1 MSDVPARAAG
11 PRTAYTD
18 TLDASHPPL
27 SDEQATA
34 VRARA
39 PLVALSAGAGSGKTT
54 VLVERFIDLVHRD
67 GVSPLAILAITFT
80 DKAAAEM
87 KRRIVRRFEQRGDES
102 NRRQAEAA
110 YISTIHGFCARLL
123 REHPLAA
130 RLDPAFQVMDD
141 LTRSIFLDE
150 QLEALYASDD
160 WYIEHEGR
168 FANRFKASHPRL
180 FELIVDAALRSA
192 EFGTLGSSEESY
204 AVEEHVLAAVRR
216 VEEYWNG
223 QWSVASGA
231 LVAAE
236 PLIRDVTVSGP
247 ASTAQ
252 HAEMCELIARLRSGA
267 GRDRDVA
274 ERICGCTGF
283 TRGVKDKGAAGEIR
297 AALDV
302 ARPVFAA
309 CAKLDLGDVARAE
322 RELFAPLKAEIYARA
337 RVLRDAYA
345 DFKRRH
351 GLLDF
356 EDLQSRALALLED
369 DAIRRECAGR
379 FAHILLDEAQDT
391 NAVQMRIVEC
401 LVDGRQSV
409 FAVGDVK
416 QAIYGFR
423 GADVALFQEVWR
435 RANGAG
441 LSLAD
446 SYRSRAEVIAA
457 VNETGERL
465 WRDGSLDFAP
475 LRPKFGYEE
484 HATGPRVEL
493 RIVEQ
498 RKVAGEDG
506 KTRNE
511 PLDDVREREA
521 IAMAAWIREIVDGET
536 AAPMLVYDAD
546 EPSRYRRVRYGDVA
560 ILTRS
565 RTPVPAF
572 ERALADFGIPFV
584 KDGGRGFFAGRS
596 VQDVLAALRVIA
608 NPLDDVSLLAALRS
622 PLFGWGDED
631 LVRVRQAAGS
641 RPLWYG
647 FASGIEPCSATA
659 ARDALSQILRLRRW
673 ASLVPPAALIEMVC
687 DATAYRAA
695 LLSLPRGRSQVAN
708 IDKLTEFAR
717 TAATLDG
724 PSLASF
730 IHRAELA
737 ERYLGAEIDAPIASA
752 DEDVVVLSTIHGA
765 KGLEWPVVILP
776 ALDGEFVRPD
786 TGSQYLAAEGAL
798 VLQPRDD
805 EGETRKS
812 AASTPLLD
820 RAREREEAEAR
831 RLLYVAMTRARE
843 YLVMSGAYAYPERRS
858 RRNGLGAPL
867 DWLASELEIAAPEP
881 EARRMAYGG
890 TELSVDFISP
900 ERVAPLRDETAN
912 RRDAEL
918 AAARRLVRDGRPV
931 KWAGVDAAATE
942 SPVERLLDGGAP
954 PWGARRTLA
963 MVTVTQLVYFFRCP
977 LVYWFDL
984 VLQIEE
990 HPRARGKAAAR
1001 VGTAERRLTALDRG
1015 TAVHALLERA
1025 DLAAEPNAEAG
1036 RLAAA
1041 VDELGGLDN
1050 LDAAERTRIAAMLA
1064 SVLGDPLIDR
1074 ARQATRLEREY
1085 PFYLDLG
1092 GTTVQGVIDLVF
1104 ADADGRGVVV
1114 DFKSNDLAAPDRLR
1128 TLSALYRPQV
1138 ELYALAA
1145 KRAGLVEPEE
1155 TTLYFLNRAQAV
1167 TTRMDAAR
1175 LDAVEA
1181 EAIDAVAR
1189 IARAAWDTE
1198 PGEKCR
1204 SCGYRKRGYCEVGKR
1219 FRE

>member
-1 MSDVPARAAG
+1 MTGDVSLRPAEPSA
-11 PRTAYTD
+11 TYTG
-18 TLDASHPPL
+18 AVAVSHAPL
-27 SDEQATA
+27 SDEQAAA

-39 PLVALSAGAGSGKTT
+39 PLVALAAGAGSGKTT

-87 KRRIVRRFEQRGDES
+87 KERIVRRFEQRGDES

-123 REHPLAA
+123 RENPLAA
-130 RLDPAFQVMDD
+130 RLDPAFQVMDE

-150 QLEALYASDD
+150 RLEALYATDD
-160 WYIEHEGR
+160 WYIENEWR

-192 EFGTLGSSEESY
+192 EFGTLGSLEESY
-204 AVEEHVLAAVRR
+204 TVEEHVQTALRR
-216 VEEYWNG
+216 VEEYWDG
-223 QWSVASGA
+223 QWTEASSA

-236 PLIRDVTVSGP
+236 ALIGGVAVSGA
-247 ASTAQ
+247 ASTEQ
-252 HAEMCELIARLRSGA
+252 HARLCELIALLRGGA
-267 GRDRDVA
+267 GRDRDIA
-274 ERICGCTGF
+274 EQICGCTGF

-297 AALDV
+297 AALEV
-302 ARPVFAA
+302 ARPTFAA
-309 CAKLDLGDVARAE
+309 YAKLDLGDVARAE
-322 RELFAPLKAEIYARA
+322 RELFAPLKAEIYAHARA
-337 RVLRDAYA
+337 LRDAYA

-356 EDLQSRALALLED
+356 EDLQSRALALLD
-369 DAIRRECAGR
+369 DEAVRRECAGR

-391 NAVQMRIVEC
+391 NAVQMRIVER
-401 LVDGRQSV
+401 LIDGRQSL

-423 GADVALFQEVWR
+423 GADVALFQDVWR
-435 RANGAG
+435 RANGDG
-441 LSLAD
+441 LTLAD
-446 SYRSRAEVIAA
+446 SYRSRAEVIAT

-465 WRDGSLDFAP
+465 WRDGTLDFAR
-475 LRPKFGYEE
+475 LRPKFEYAE
-484 HATGPRVEL
+484 HAAGPRVEL

-498 RKVAGEDG
+498 RKVVGDDG
-506 KTRNE
+506 KSKTE
-511 PLDDVREREA
+511 PVDEVREREA
-521 IAMAAWIREIVDGET
+521 IATAAWIRDIVDGDTTE
-536 AAPMLVYDAD
+536 PMLVYDAAV
-546 EPSRYRRVRYGDVA
+546 PSHYRRVRYGDVA
-560 ILTRS
+560 ILTRT

-572 ERALADFGIPFV
+572 ERALADFGVPFV
-584 KDGGRGFFAGRS
+584 KDGGRGFFAGRA

-631 LVRVRQAAGS
+631 LVRVRQAAGA

-647 FASGIEPCSATA
+647 FVSGVEPQSATA
-659 ARDALSQILRLRRW
+659 MPDALNQLLRLRRW

-708 IDKLTEFAR
+708 IDKLSEFAR
-717 TAATLDG
+717 AAAALDG

-737 ERYLGAEIDAPIASA
+737 ERYLGAETDAPLASA
-752 DEDVVVLSTIHGA
+752 NEDVVVLSTIHGA
-765 KGLEWPVVILP
+765 KGLEWPIVILP
-776 ALDGEFVRPD
+776 ALDSEFVRAD
-786 TGSQYLAAEGAL
+786 GGSQYLAADGAL
-798 VLQPRDD
+798 VLQPRND
-805 EGETRKS
+805 EGDTLKS
-812 AASTPLLD
+812 VASTPLLE
-820 RAREREEAEAR
+820 RARSRDEAEAR

-843 YLVMSGAYAYPERRS
+843 CLVMSGAYAYPERRS
-858 RRNGLGAPL
+858 RRNGLGAPM
-867 DWLASELEIAAPEP
+867 DWLAAELEIVAPEP
-881 EARRMAYGG
+881 DARCVAYGG
-890 TELSVDFISP
+890 AELLVDFISP
-900 ERVAPLRDETAN
+900 ERVMPLRDAAAD

-931 KWAGVDAAATE
+931 KWAGVDSAGE
-942 SPVERLLDGGAP
+942 SPVDRLLDAGTPA
-954 PWGARRTLA
+954 WAAQRTLA
-963 MVTVTQLVYFFRCP
+963 MTTVTQLVYFFRCP

-1025 DLAAEPNAEAG
+1025 DLSAEPDAEAR

-1041 VDELGGLDN
+1041 VGELGILDDV
-1050 LDAAERTRIAAMLA
+1050 DAAEHHRIATMLT

-1074 ARQATRLEREY
+1074 ARRATRLEREY

-1128 TLSALYRPQV
+1128 TLSALYRPQI

-1155 TTLYFLNRAQAV
+1155 ATLYFLNKAQAV

-1175 LDAVEA
+1175 IDAVEA
-1181 EAIDAVAR
+1181 EAAEAVAK

-1204 SCGYRKRGYCEVGKR
+1204 SCGYRKRGFCEVGKR